1 PQTTTTTSTTT
12 PVTTTVVTP
21 FVAPTLSLPYAN
33 ATTPAEIAANR
44 TVLIS
49 YIVNLIQALQARQT
63 TTTISGIPAGF
74 QFTTTLV
81 QGSTGNDV
89 KYLQIFLNS
98 DSATS
103 IGNAGDETTYFG
115 AMTKTA
121 VGKFQIKYGL
131 VSSASDAGYGS
142 VGPKT
147 RAKINTM
154 LGK

>member
-1 PQTTTTTSTTT
+1 M
-12 PVTTTVVTP
+12 
-21 FVAPTLSLPYAN
+21 
-33 ATTPAEIAANR
+33 
-44 TVLIS
+44 
-49 YIVNLIQALQARQT
+49 QARQT
-63 TTTISGIPAGF
+63 TTTVSGIPAGF

-98 DSATS
+98 DSSTS
-103 IGNAGDETTYFG
+103 IGNAGRETTTFG

-131 VSSASDAGYGS
+131 VSSASSAGYGS
-142 VGPKT
+142 VGPMT